1 MHPIGCDRQQSRR
14 KSALLFLALALAA
27 SKVSCEKLQ
36 RNSHTPTGMN
46 SSLQPTPPAQ
56 ATHGEAATAPS
67 LPQQL
72 HKVVL
77 VMDLVESVRLM
88 AANEAAVVNQW
99 RGFVHHA
106 TTVVLPDCKGRMVKS
121 LGDGMLVEFDQ
132 PTDAVRATLTL
143 HKYFVPLNDTLPA
156 SQRLYLRAGL
166 NATNLYADEND
177 VYGHGVNL
185 AARVADLAAPGETI
199 ITASVFDGIVVGMDA
214 EVEDRGESYL
224 KHWPEPVRT
233 WAIHSVTAGS
243 SAIRAQVPEG
253 TALDFRPSIAVVPF
267 ETRSHAAEQF
277 VIGELIA
284 DGVIAQLAR
293 SPDLRVISR
302 LSTTAFRGRT
312 SSAGEIG
319 RHLEATFVLG
329 GSYVTYGDKVVI
341 MAQLTDNRREEVIWA
356 DRLTGDLRDLME
368 TQSELLDA
376 LCSACSRALLNDVV
390 QRTLV
395 LPLPQLDSNAL
406 LLGGITLMHR
416 STPRD
421 LQRSHQ
427 LLEAVVDRHKRVA
440 TPWAWL
446 AKWHIM
452 QVVQGLSSEPARDFR
467 RAIDTADR
475 ALDLEPASSLAM
487 AIKGHALC
495 HLGED
500 VDASHRLLQEATQSN
515 PNDPMAWLYNS
526 VWSTMWGTPEDS
538 MVEAENALHLSPLD
552 PQKYYFEMML
562 ATSCASLERWER
574 AIELCRS
581 SLLKNRYHL
590 PTIRT
595 LLIAQHE
602 LGFEKDAKETF
613 SLLMQLQPH
622 LTVQQYLAAGGE
634 SPLRQRVAKALTN
647 LGLRVH

>member
-1 MHPIGCDRQQSRR
+1 MN
-14 KSALLFLALALAA
+14 A
-27 SKVSCEKLQ
+27 SQPVTASPTLEAEKAP
-36 RNSHTPTGMN
+36 PT
-46 SSLQPTPPAQ
+46 TPP
-56 ATHGEAATAPS
+56 
-67 LPQQL
+67 LPQQR

-77 VMDLVESVRLM
+77 VIDLVESVRLM

-99 RGFVHHA
+99 RGFLHHA
-106 TTVVLPDCKGRMVKS
+106 TTQVLPSCHGRLVKS
-121 LGDGMLVEFDQ
+121 LGDGLLAEFDR
-132 PTDAVRATLTL
+132 PTDGVRAALAM
-143 HKYFVPLNDTLPA
+143 HQYFGPLNQSLPPA
-156 SQRLYLRAGL
+156 QQLHLRAGL
-166 NATNLYADEND
+166 NATNLYVDEND

-185 AARVADLAAPGETI
+185 AARVSDLAAPGETLVTTSI
-199 ITASVFDGIVVGMDA
+199 FDGIVIGVDA

-233 WAIHSVTAGS
+233 WQVYPVSAS
-243 SAIRAQVPEG
+243 SAAVRPRVPEG
-253 TALDFRPSIAVVPF
+253 AATDFRPSIAVVPF

-293 SPDLRVISR
+293 SQNLRVISR
-302 LSTTAFRGRT
+302 MSTTAFRGRQ

-319 RHLEATFVLG
+319 QCLDATFVLG
-329 GSYVTYGDKVVI
+329 GSYVTYGEKVVI
-341 MAQLTDNRREEVIWA
+341 MAELSDRKRGEVIWA
-356 DRLTGDLRDLME
+356 ERLSGDTRDLLE
-368 TQSELLDA
+368 TQSGLIDA
-376 LCSACSRALLNDVV
+376 LCSACAKALLNDVV

-395 LPLPQLDSNAL
+395 LPVPQLDSNAL
-406 LLGGITLMHR
+406 MLGGITLMHR

-427 LLEAVVDRHKRVA
+427 LLEAVVERHKRVA

-452 QVVQGLSSEPARDFR
+452 QVVQGLSGEPARDFQ

-475 ALDLEPASSLAM
+475 ALDLEPSSSLAM

-538 MVEAENALHLSPLD
+538 MTEAENALHLSPLD

-562 ATSCASLERWER
+562 ATSCAALEQWDR
-574 AIELCRS
+574 AIELCRA
-581 SLLKNRYHL
+581 SLMKNRYHL

-602 LGFEKDAKETF
+602 LGLEKEAKETF
-613 SLLMQLQPH
+613 TLLTQLQPH

-634 SPLRQRVAKALTN
+634 SPLRQRVAKALTS
-647 LGLRVH
+647 LGLRIH

>member
-1 MHPIGCDRQQSRR
+1 MTVSPQSTDTA
-14 KSALLFLALALAA
+14 K
-27 SKVSCEKLQ
+27 
-36 RNSHTPTGMN
+36 
-46 SSLQPTPPAQ
+46 PAQ
-56 ATHGEAATAPS
+56 QDVLSAMP
-67 LPQQL
+67 LPQQR

-77 VMDLVESVRLM
+77 VIDLVESVRLM

-99 RGFVHHA
+99 RGFMHHA
-106 TTVVLPDCKGRMVKS
+106 TSQVLPTCRGRLVKS
-121 LGDGMLVEFDQ
+121 LGDGLLAEFDQ
-132 PTDAVRATLTL
+132 PTEAVQAALAL
-143 HKYFVPLNDTLPA
+143 HKYFDPLNQTLPPA
-156 SQRLYLRAGL
+156 QQLHLRAGL
-166 NATNLYADEND
+166 NATNLYVDEND

-185 AARVADLAAPGETI
+185 AARVADLAAPGETLV
-199 ITASVFDGIVVGMDA
+199 TSSVFDGIVVGVDA

-233 WAIHSVTAGS
+233 WMLYPVSGT
-243 SAIRAQVPEG
+243 SAAARPRVPEG
-253 TALDFRPSIAVVPF
+253 PATDFRPAIAVVPF

-284 DGVIAQLAR
+284 DGVIAQLSR
-293 SPDLRVISR
+293 SQNLRVISR
-302 LSTTAFRGRT
+302 MSTTAFRGRK
-312 SSAGEIG
+312 SSADQIG
-319 RHLEATFVLG
+319 QHLDATFVLG

-341 MAQLTDNRREEVIWA
+341 MAELSDRKRGEVIWA
-356 DRLTGDLRDLME
+356 ERLTGDTRDLLE
-368 TQSELLDA
+368 AQSSLLDA
-376 LCSACSRALLNDVV
+376 LCSACAKALLNDVV

-395 LPLPQLDSNAL
+395 LPVPQLDSNAL
-406 LLGGITLMHR
+406 MLGGITLMHR

-427 LLEAVVDRHKRVA
+427 LLEAVVARHKRVA

-452 QVVQGLSSEPARDFR
+452 QVVQGLSGEPARDFQ

-538 MVEAENALHLSPLD
+538 MTEAENALHLSPLD

-562 ATSCASLERWER
+562 ANSYLAMGRLDE
-574 AIELCRS
+574 AVALCRS
-581 SLLKNRYHL
+581 SLAKNRYHL
-590 PTIRT
+590 PTLRAM
-595 LLIAQHE
+595 LIAQYE
-602 LGFEKDAKETF
+602 LGQAKEARETYD
-613 SLLMQLQPH
+613 LILALQPD
-622 LTVQQYLAAGGE
+622 LTLTKYTAAG
-634 SPLRQRVAKALTN
+634 SHSRLRQRGAKVFAE
-647 LGLRVH
+647 LGLRQH